1 MVEIRIFEG
10 PSIEEGKD
18 ITFDYNANF
27 FLYASLE
34 LARPIAQPI
43 GRIHTSCSNSNPP
56 ILTGVPA
63 SGVAYLDRPNA
74 AGYFIF
80 PDLSVRHEGY
90 FRLSFSLYET
100 CKEEK
105 DFDMDQPMGDAF
117 SGVDWRMNVKTVP
130 FNVYSAKKFPGLME
144 STELSKTVAN
154 QGCRVRIRRDV
165 RMRKRDTKSNSGR
178 DGHDGDRARNR
189 ATSSGNGRER
199 SQSHSSEHPSG
210 YETDERRHTGVDSY
224 GTPLRPVYEA
234 PPLQQ
239 HTPMTFAGDHGAPHY
254 AAPRHY
260 PPLNSSYPP
269 SPYTKTESS
278 YSGYHSV
285 RATPQ
290 PQDAAVTGHH
300 HAPPPSASP
309 YGSMDGDSR
318 RTSYTPSHNHSSSI
332 SSQPSLAPLKIASLM
347 SPLPPIEAD
356 TELPPV
362 PSAAHVAIG
371 TKRSHDAVFN
381 QSSRPLYD
389 GNRPVDPHFRSRGYS
404 QTESAADHV
413 YSRAVYSRANGNIAL
428 LAFNRF
434 Q

>member
-1 MVEIRIFEG
+1 M
-10 PSIEEGKD
+10 
-18 ITFDYNANF
+18 
-27 FLYASLE
+27 
-34 LARPIAQPI
+34 AQPI
-43 GRIHTSCSNSNPP
+43 GRLHTSLTSNPP
-56 ILTGVPA
+56 VLTGVPA
-63 SGVAYLDRPNA
+63 SGVAYLDRPTA

-90 FRLSFSLYET
+90 FRLSFSLYEA

-105 DFDMDQPMGDAF
+105 DFDMDQPMGEAF
-117 SGVDWRMNVKTVP
+117 SGVLWRMNIKTVP

-178 DGHDGDRARNR
+178 DGHDGDRIRSR
-189 ATSSGNGRER
+189 ATPPSANGRHR
-199 SQSHSSEHPSG
+199 SQSNSSENPSG
-210 YETDERRHTGVDSY
+210 YETDDRRHAGVDSY
-224 GTPLRPVYEA
+224 GAPLPPVYEA

-269 SPYTKTESS
+269 SPYVKQEAS
-278 YSGYHSV
+278 YSGYQSV

-290 PQDAAVTGHH
+290 PQEAAAHH
-300 HAPPPSASP
+300 HSHQGSSSTSP
-309 YGSMDGDSR
+309 YGSMEADSR
-318 RTSYTPSHNHSSSI
+318 RTSYTPSHHHSSSI

-356 TELPPV
+356 TDVPPV
-362 PSAAHVAIG
+362 SSAHIAVGA
-371 TKRSHDAVFN
+371 KRHHDAVFGH
-381 QSSRPLYD
+381 SSKPLYD
-389 GNRPVDPHFRSRGYS
+389 GNRPVDPHFRPRGYS
-404 QTESAADHV
+404 QMEPPEQL
-413 YSRAVYSRANGNIAL
+413 YSRAVYSRANGKIGVV
-428 LAFNRF
+428 AFN
-434 Q
+434 QYQ